1 MAFQKKIFLQRLI
14 MIAPAFVLFTL
25 FVIYPFASGLYYS
38 LTDWDGI
45 TVTKFIGLD
54 NYLRLSQDSVFIKAS
69 INTFLICGASI
80 LILNPFAILI
90 AMLLNQNLKFKG
102 VLRSAFYIPN
112 IMSMMAVSVL
122 WTLILRY
129 EGIFNALLDILG
141 LGSIK
146 KDWIGEYSTVLPSI
160 IIILFWLGTGV
171 SIIIYLA
178 GLNSIPTEIY
188 EAALVDG
195 VRPWS
200 SFRHITFPLLMPFIT
215 INVFLGLTGGLK
227 LFDLPYVM
235 TGGGPGHAS
244 DTIAL
249 VIYSYAFKSSLFGY
263 ATAAGIVFLI
273 MILAITLIQLK
284 ITRSRE
290 VDY

>member
-1 MAFQKKIFLQRLI
+1 MGFEKKLSLQRLF
-14 MIAPAFVLFTL
+14 MIVPAFILFTV

-54 NYLRLSQDSVFIKAS
+54 NYLRLFQDSVFVKAS
-69 INTFLICGASI
+69 MNTFLVCGVGI
-80 LILNPFAILI
+80 LIGNPFAILI
-90 AMLLNQNLKFKG
+90 AILLNQNLKFKG

-112 IMSMMAVSVL
+112 VMSMMAVSVL

-129 EGIFNALLDILG
+129 EGLLNALLDTLG
-141 LGSIK
+141 LSDIK
-146 KDWIGEYSTVLPSI
+146 KDWIGDFNTVMPSI

-178 GLNSIPTEIY
+178 GLNSIPTEIH
-188 EAALVDG
+188 EAAIVDG
-195 VRPWS
+195 VKPWS

-215 INVFLGLTGGLK
+215 INIFLGLTGGLK

-249 VIYSYAFKSSLFGY
+249 VIYGYAFKSNLFGY
-263 ATAAGIVFLI
+263 ATAAGIVFMI

>member
-1 MAFQKKIFLQRLI
+1 MGFEKKLSLQRLL
-14 MIAPAFVLFTL
+14 MIVPAFVLFTV

-38 LTDWDGI
+38 LTNWDGI

-54 NYLRLSQDSVFIKAS
+54 NYLRLAQDRVFIKAAM
-69 INTFLICGASI
+69 NTFLVCGVGI
-80 LILNPFAILI
+80 LIGNPIAILL
-90 AMLLNQNLKFKG
+90 AVLLNQNLKFKG

-112 IMSMMAVSVL
+112 VMSMMAVSVL

-129 EGIFNALLDILG
+129 EGLFNALMDILG
-141 LGSIK
+141 LGNLK
-146 KDWIGEYSTVLPSI
+146 KDWIGDFNTVMPSI

-178 GLNSIPTEIY
+178 GLNSIPTEIH
-188 EAALVDG
+188 EAAIVDG
-195 VRPWS
+195 VKPWS

-249 VIYSYAFKSSLFGY
+249 VIYGYAFKSNLYGY
-263 ATAAGIVFLI
+263 ATAAGIVFMM

-284 ITRSRE
+284 VTRSRE

>member
-1 MAFQKKIFLQRLI
+1 
-14 MIAPAFVLFTL
+14 MIVPAFILFTV

-54 NYLRLSQDSVFIKAS
+54 NYLRLFQDSVFVKAS
-69 INTFLICGASI
+69 MNTFLVCGVGI
-80 LILNPFAILI
+80 LIGNPFAILI
-90 AMLLNQNLKFKG
+90 AILLNQNLKFKG

-112 IMSMMAVSVL
+112 VMSMMAVSVL

-129 EGIFNALLDILG
+129 EGLLNALLDTLG
-141 LGSIK
+141 LSDIK
-146 KDWIGEYSTVLPSI
+146 KDWIGDFNTVMPSI

-178 GLNSIPTEIY
+178 GLNSIPTEIH
-188 EAALVDG
+188 EAAIVDG
-195 VRPWS
+195 VKPWS

-215 INVFLGLTGGLK
+215 INIFLGLTGGLK

-249 VIYSYAFKSSLFGY
+249 VIYGYAFKSNLFGY
-263 ATAAGIVFLI
+263 ATAAGIVFMI